1 MRSSWRSMTE
11 EHHETISGWADEP
24 WPVFWRSAPSPSGDA
39 APVLYVHGN
48 PTSSDDW
55 APFLART
62 GGVAPDLPGWG
73 RSSKRG
79 DGDFT
84 MEGLGRFTGAFAD
97 ALGLERVRLV
107 VHDWGGAALQWAA
120 AHPERVERLVVI
132 DAVPLLPGY
141 TWHRWARLW
150 RTRGAG
156 ELAIGATPTAV
167 LRRALPGDL
176 GEQASR
182 HWDQGTQRAV
192 LRLYRSADEEDLA
205 RAGHGLGRLAGV
217 PSLVVWGGRD
227 PYLPTRFA
235 DAYAEALGGSRV
247 VVRPDAGHWPWVDD
261 PSLVD
266 EVVAF
271 LG

>member
-1 MRSSWRSMTE
+1 MVD
-11 EHHETISGWADEP
+11 EHLEPIAGWADDP
-24 WPVFWRSAPSPSGDA
+24 WPVFWRSAPAPGGDA

-55 APFLART
+55 LPFLERT

-84 MEGLGRFTGAFAD
+84 MDGLARFAGAFVD

-107 VHDWGGAALQWAA
+107 VHDWGGAALIWAA
-120 AHPERVERLVVI
+120 ANPERVERLVVI

-141 TWHRWARLW
+141 SWHRWARVW
-150 RTRGAG
+150 RTPGLG
-156 ELAIGATPTAV
+156 ELAMGAPTAV

-176 GEQASR
+176 GEQAAR
-182 HWDQGTQRAV
+182 HWDPGTQRAV
-192 LRLYRSADEEDLA
+192 LRLYRSAPADRLAEAGRDLA
-205 RAGHGLGRLAGV
+205 RLRGV

-227 PYLPTRFA
+227 PYLATRFA
-235 DAYAEALGGSRV
+235 DAYTDVLGAERI
-247 VVRPDAGHWPWVDD
+247 VRPDAGHWPWVDD
-261 PSLVD
+261 STLVD
-266 EVVAF
+266 EVAAF

>member
-1 MRSSWRSMTE
+1 MADE
-11 EHHETISGWADEP
+11 YHEPIPGWADDP
-24 WPVFWRSAPSPSGDA
+24 WPVFWHAAPAPGGDA

-55 APFLART
+55 LPFLART

-97 ALGLERVRLV
+97 HLGLERVRLV
-107 VHDWGGAALQWAA
+107 VHDWGGAALLWAMA
-120 AHPERVERLVVI
+120 NPERIERLVVI
-132 DAVPLLPGY
+132 DAVPFLPGY

-150 RTRGAG
+150 RTPGVG
-156 ELAIGATPTAV
+156 EFTVGATPTTI

-176 GEQASR
+176 GRRSAPF
-182 HWDQGTQRAV
+182 WDQGTQRAV
-192 LRLYRSADEEDLA
+192 LRLYRSAPEDRLA
-205 RAGHGLGRLAGV
+205 AAGRDLGRLRTV

-227 PYLPTRFA
+227 PYLPTRFGEAYA
-235 DAYAEALGGSRV
+235 DALDARLIL
-247 VVRPDAGHWPWVDD
+247 RPDAGHWPWVDD

-266 EVVAF
+266 EVIDF

>member
-1 MRSSWRSMTE
+1 MVD
-11 EHHETISGWADEP
+11 EHHEPIAGWDADP
-24 WPVFWRSAPSPSGDA
+24 WPVFWRSAPAPDASGSA

-55 APFLART
+55 TALLART

-84 MEGLGRFTGAFAD
+84 MHGLARFTGAFAD

-107 VHDWGGAALQWAA
+107 VHDWGAAALLWALE
-120 AHPERVERLVVI
+120 HPERVERLVVI
-132 DAVPLLPGY
+132 DAVPFLPGY
-141 TWHRWARLW
+141 RWHRWARAW
-150 RTRGAG
+150 RTRGLG
-156 ELAIGATPTAV
+156 ELAMGATPPAA

-176 GEQASR
+176 GRLAGR
-182 HWDQGTQRAV
+182 HWDQGTQRAA
-192 LRLYRSADEEDLA
+192 LRLYRSASEEQLA
-205 RAGHGLGRLAGV
+205 DAGRGLGRLAGV
-217 PSLVVWGGRD
+217 PALVVWGGRD

-235 DAYAEALGGSRV
+235 DAYAAVLDADRA
-247 VVRPDAGHWPWVDD
+247 VRPHAGHWPWVDD
-261 PSLVD
+261 PGLVD

>member
-1 MRSSWRSMTE
+1 MAE
-11 EHHETISGWADEP
+11 EHHEPIPGWSDDP
-24 WPVFWRSAPSPSGDA
+24 WPTFWRSAPDPRGDGDR

-55 APFLART
+55 LPFLERL

-84 MEGLGRFTGAFAD
+84 MEGLGRFVGAFAD

-120 AHPERVERLVVI
+120 AHPERIERLVVI
-132 DAVPLLPGY
+132 DAVPLLAGY
-141 TWHRWARLW
+141 SWHKWARIW
-150 RTRGAG
+150 RTPVVG
-156 ELAIGATPTAV
+156 ELAMGLTPTAL
-167 LRRALPGDL
+167 LRRMLPGDL
-176 GEQASR
+176 GDQAAA

-192 LRLYRSADEEDLA
+192 LRLYRSAPPDRLAEAGRDLA
-205 RAGHGLGRLAGV
+205 ALRAV

-227 PYLPTRFA
+227 PYLGTEQGE
-235 DAYAEALGGSRV
+235 AYAQRLGSELV
-247 VVRPDAGHWPWVDD
+247 VSPQAGHWPWVDD
-261 PSLVD
+261 PSVLDRVVD
-266 EVVAF
+266 F
-271 LG
+271 LR

>member
-1 MRSSWRSMTE
+1 MAD
-11 EHHETISGWADEP
+11 EHHEPIPGWADDP
-24 WPVFWRSAPSPSGDA
+24 WPIFWRTAPDPLSGDR

-55 APFLART
+55 LAFLDRL
-62 GGVAPDLPGWG
+62 GGIAPDLPGWG

-84 MEGLGRFTGAFAD
+84 MDGLGRFVGAFAD
-97 ALGLERVRLV
+97 HLGLERVRLV
-107 VHDWGGAALQWAA
+107 VHDWGAAALQWAA
-120 AHPERVERLVVI
+120 ANPDRIEKLVVV
-132 DAVPLLPGY
+132 DAVPLLAGY

-156 ELAIGATPTAV
+156 EVAVGLTAGAV

-176 GEQASR
+176 GAQAAA

-192 LRLYRSADEEDLA
+192 LRLYRSAPPD
-205 RAGHGLGRLAGV
+205 RLAAAGAGLDALRGV

-227 PYLPTRFA
+227 PYIGTAFA
-235 DAYAEALGGSRV
+235 AAYAQRLGAQLV
-247 VVRPDAGHWPWVDD
+247 VSDDAGHWPWVDD
-261 PSLVD
+261 PALLDRIVD
-266 EVVAF
+266 F
-271 LG
+271 LR